1 MFLLLWKK
9 KKDSEGDLLKKNFM
23 TPGPLK
29 HILMDSDKKGIF
41 KFEDNLDQTFEY
53 LFKILIILSSR
64 ANEASYKS

>member
-1 MFLLLWKK
+1 M
-9 KKDSEGDLLKKNFM
+9 KKNFM

>member
-29 HILMDSDKKGIF
+29 HILMDLDKKGIF
-41 KFEDNLDQTFEY
+41 KFEDNLDQTHDY
-53 LFKILIILSSR
+53 LFMDTF
-64 ANEASYKS
+64 YTH